1 MSDQSYNPP
10 VETHRDGAVS
20 AKVWRNI
27 TKDGNPSY
35 SVTFQRT
42 YTDPATKQVSESRS
56 FWGTDIL
63 KVPPLTNE
71 AYRTI
76 GIMREMDRNDRAQS
90 VKQEM
95 QPEQQPAQQ
104 PVQQQE
110 PAQQQ
115 LETPQQG
122 LAQQRDA
129 AMENTQPSQNHYPEP
144 NPTLER

>member
-63 KVPPLTNE
+63 KVPPLANE

-76 GIMREMDRNDRAQS
+76 GIMREMDRKDRAQS

-95 QPEQQPAQQ
+95 QSQ